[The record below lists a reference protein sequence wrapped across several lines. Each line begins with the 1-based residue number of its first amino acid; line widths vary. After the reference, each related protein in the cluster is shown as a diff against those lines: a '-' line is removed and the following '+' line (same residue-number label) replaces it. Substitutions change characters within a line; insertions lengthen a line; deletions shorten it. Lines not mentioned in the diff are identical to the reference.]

1 MTSQRDER
9 AQDES
14 ANRTFEVPAKLRV
27 HALAKMLGATSR
39 EVIATLGEIGQ
50 SVRSAQSNI
59 TREVAL
65 EVVRSLRPERLD
77 SGQGRDEGGAAPGE
91 SSRASTRST
100 TAEASRTV
108 SGNTESESTQQTETS
123 GETGGPSDSDSSET
137 PGTVG
142 EEMGA
147 RSEKA
152 ENRSAE
158 RGDGALSPAF
168 AAPQAMFLAP
178 ESRWAAESA
187 DTPAEVPESTETAE
201 SEEESDSADT
211 VEEGEQSEGAS
222 ARRRRRRGRRGR
234 GRGRGGEG
242 ESVESSEGT
251 LPSDSGEYSGSGDE
265 SDGGGKAAREE
276 KKPKKEKKSKKD
288 KKEKSAESGS
298 SAQQGGR
305 SVGGDSAE
313 SAPEN
318 AEQPT
323 GQDEDAE
330 TASAS
335 RRRRRRRRKSS
346 GESESATREDDPPNT
361 VVHVRE
367 NSPEGGRQEAEDEVR
382 AIKGSTRLEAKRQRR
397 RDGRDAGRRRAP
409 VLSESEFLARRESV
423 ERKMVVRESE
433 GQTQVAVL
441 EDDIL
446 AENFVTSS
454 GNGSLVGNVYLGRV
468 QNVLPSMEA
477 AFVDIGRGRNAVL
490 YAGEVDWESAGLAG
504 KSRRIEQALSTGDS
518 VLVQV
523 TKDPLGH
530 KGARLTTQVSLP
542 GRFLVYV
549 PGGGAT
555 GISRKL
561 PDSERKRLKEIL
573 KRIVPD
579 ESGVIIRTASEGT
592 SEEAIDRDVRRLQ
605 AQWED
610 IKEKSAASSTQ
621 APQLLYAEP
630 DLLVKVVRDL
640 FTEDFSSLTVQ
651 GNQAW
656 ETIESYVQHVAPDL
670 LGRLNK
676 HVGNKDVFTE
686 YRVDEQIAKAL
697 DRKVWLPS
705 GGYLVIDRTEAMTV
719 IDVNTG
725 KFTGSGGN
733 LEETVTRNNLEAAE
747 EVVRQLRLRDIG
759 GIVVID
765 FIDMVLESN
774 RDLVLR
780 RLTECLGRDRT
791 RHQVAE
797 VTSLGLV
804 QMTRKRVGTGLLEAY
819 SSTCEHCRGRGV
831 LVSSEPIDHSQH
843 GGSGGSRKN
852 KQRGKAQSS
861 ETSGR
866 QSESS
871 APEDTSRDRGDAATE
886 EKPSET
892 GGTGKEEPAATTGKR
907 SEWKRKT
914 VRSSGEAEAAATENG
929 RESTTAEPVTESSSN
944 GSASAKS
951 GSAKSGSAKS
961 GSAKSG
967 SAKSGSAKSGS
978 AKSGSAK
985 SGAAK
990 SGSTESAPAGAAP
1003 AESAPAGAD
1012 SGEQLNGQRQSGDEA
1027 AETAEASTEESGR
1040 SRRKVSRPTGSTGS
1054 TAQPVVVNPA
1064 PSSSDASSR
1073 ETSTEPES
1081 SSVSAGPARRSRRR
1095 AAGRAAGPPVEPSEE

>member
-1 MTSQRDER
+1 MASRRDGR
-9 AQDES
+9 AQGE
-14 ANRTFEVPAKLRV
+14 NTQRTFELPPKMRV
-27 HALAKMLGATSR
+27 HALAKMLEVTSR
-39 EVIATLGEIGQ
+39 EVIAKLGELGH
-50 SVRSAQSNI
+50 SVRSAQANI

-65 EVVRSLRPERLD
+65 EVVGSLRPEGVESTANGGQPAERD
-77 SGQGRDEGGAAPGE
+77 VRRGESAGTGAREETATAPGSEERARSDHAVNGTSGAEGRRSSSDEAPAGEGDEGESGAAQ
-91 SSRASTRST
+91 
-100 TAEASRTV
+100 EALAPT
-108 SGNTESESTQQTETS
+108 
-123 GETGGPSDSDSSET
+123 
-137 PGTVG
+137 
-142 EEMGA
+142 
-147 RSEKA
+147 
-152 ENRSAE
+152 
-158 RGDGALSPAF
+158 F
-168 AAPQAMFLAP
+168 APPQAMFLPPRQSETAGETGTATEETG
-178 ESRWAAESA
+178 ESV
-187 DTPAEVPESTETAE
+187 PAEEQAAAPESTERNE
-201 SEEESDSADT
+201 SGGESST
-211 VEEGEQSEGAS
+211 GTST
-222 ARRRRRRGRRGR
+222 RRRRRRGRRGR
-234 GRGRGGEG
+234 GRGRGGDEEATSSAG
-242 ESVESSEGT
+242 EAAASSTATGEET
-251 LPSDSGEYSGSGDE
+251 AKSGKSTKKDRK
-265 SDGGGKAAREE
+265 DRKA
-276 KKPKKEKKSKKD
+276 KKD
-288 KKEKSAESGS
+288 KNVDPGAETSAK
-298 SAQQGGR
+298 
-305 SVGGDSAE
+305 
-313 SAPEN
+313 
-318 AEQPT
+318 
-323 GQDEDAE
+323 DEGE
-330 TASAS
+330 TASGASGSESPGAEEETEATSVS

-346 GESESATREDDPPNT
+346 TESDNLTREDDPPNT

-367 NSPEGGRQEAEDEVR
+367 STGEGSRQEAEDEVR

-397 RDGRDAGRRRAP
+397 RDGREAGRRRAS

-423 ERKMVVRESE
+423 DRKMIVREND

-446 AENFVTSS
+446 VENFVTSAGS
-454 GNGSLVGNVYLGRV
+454 DSLVGNVYLGRV

-490 YAGEVDWESAGLAG
+490 YAGEVDWEAAGLAG

-561 PDSERKRLKEIL
+561 PDNERKRLKEIL

-592 SEEAIDRDVRRLQ
+592 SEQALDRDVRRLQ
-605 AQWED
+605 AQWEV
-610 IKEKSAASSTQ
+610 IKEKAETPNAQ

-640 FTEDFSSLTVQ
+640 FTEDFSALTVQ

-656 ETIESYVQHVAPDL
+656 ETIEAYVQHVAPEL
-670 LGRLNK
+670 LGRLHK
-676 HVGNKDVFTE
+676 HVGNTDVFTE
-686 YRVDEQIAKAL
+686 YRVDEQITKAL

-747 EVVRQLRLRDIG
+747 EIVRQLRLRDIG

-831 LVSSEPIDHSQH
+831 LVSTEPIDHSHH
-843 GGSGGSRKN
+843 GGGGGGSRRN
-852 KQRGKAQSS
+852 KQRGKSS
-861 ETSGR
+861 SQQESSGGQQR
-866 QSESS
+866 TEKAEATAEAAPASESGGGKQ
-871 APEDTSRDRGDAATE
+871 APAAKSTSR
-886 EKPSET
+886 
-892 GGTGKEEPAATTGKR
+892 KESSSR
-907 SEWKRKT
+907 SGWKRET
-914 VRSSGEAEAAATENG
+914 VPAEVSEGADSGEAEAAPAAAASTNGTAPVGEAEAATGSGEPAGEEQRKQPAQGNEVGVSSGSSG
-929 RESTTAEPVTESSSN
+929 RGRRKASRPA
-944 GSASAKS
+944 GSA
-951 GSAKSGSAKS
+951 GQ
-961 GSAKSG
+961 
-967 SAKSGSAKSGS
+967 
-978 AKSGSAK
+978 
-985 SGAAK
+985 
-990 SGSTESAPAGAAP
+990 AP
-1003 AESAPAGAD
+1003 
-1012 SGEQLNGQRQSGDEA
+1012 
-1027 AETAEASTEESGR
+1027 
-1040 SRRKVSRPTGSTGS
+1040 
-1054 TAQPVVVNPA
+1054 QPVVVSGSA
-1064 PSSSDASSR
+1064 SEAAERTVPSSD
-1073 ETSTEPES
+1073 
-1081 SSVSAGPARRSRRR
+1081 SSVVSVGPARRSGRR
-1095 AAGRAAGPPVEPSEE
+1095 AAGRATGPPVHYTEE